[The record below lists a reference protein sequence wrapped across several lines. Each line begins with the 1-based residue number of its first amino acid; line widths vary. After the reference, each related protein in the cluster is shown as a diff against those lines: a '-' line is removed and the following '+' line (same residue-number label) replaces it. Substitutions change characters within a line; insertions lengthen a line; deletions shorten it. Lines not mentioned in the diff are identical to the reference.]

1 MFACQESLVSKQAGL
16 RAEMRR
22 EEKEKPAAKPGRKKR
37 KESAG
42 ECAEA
47 VAPVATKRSRAKKS
61 QPDAEPA
68 GGSAPDVLPKTVG
81 KPAPRTRKGKG
92 GEEKKK
98 GEERKKD
105 EEVAK
110 KPKGPKGKGKGKG
123 KSGDP
128 PDIRKLKADKA
139 YENLLGLVLIWRSPN
154 LVIGSPSPCRL
165 LDLTSQV
172 LVWSS
177 TVKAFTYRNVCP
189 VKPRG
194 LQAARAWRCR
204 YSFAFCLYTFS
215 FTFCMHMCVHANW
228 FDLCM
233 SSCVATIPMDRWTP
247 KVVLQFLGILL
258 MVKRWLCCAM
268 HGARPKSWLV
278 GKAWL
283 TMFWH
288 TYMLVY
294 THIYI
299 YLVCACVCVC
309 AQCICM
315 MWPQTP

>member
-139 YENLLGLVLIWRSPN
+139 YEKL
-154 LVIGSPSPCRL
+154 IGSGVDMKIPKLGDR
-165 LDLTSQV
+165 
-172 LVWSS
+172 
-177 TVKAFTYRNVCP
+177 K
-189 VKPRG
+189 
-194 LQAARAWRCR
+194 
-204 YSFAFCLYTFS
+204 S
-215 FTFCMHMCVHANW
+215 FTLSAPGPDKSSVGVVLYSESFYISKCVPRETSW
-228 FDLCM
+228 P
-233 SSCVATIPMDRWTP
+233 SSCSSL
-247 KVVLQFLGILL
+247 KVPI
-258 MVKRWLCCAM
+258 
-268 HGARPKSWLV
+268 
-278 GKAWL
+278 
-283 TMFWH
+283 
-288 TYMLVY
+288 
-294 THIYI
+294 
-299 YLVCACVCVC
+299 
-309 AQCICM
+309 
-315 MWPQTP
+315 